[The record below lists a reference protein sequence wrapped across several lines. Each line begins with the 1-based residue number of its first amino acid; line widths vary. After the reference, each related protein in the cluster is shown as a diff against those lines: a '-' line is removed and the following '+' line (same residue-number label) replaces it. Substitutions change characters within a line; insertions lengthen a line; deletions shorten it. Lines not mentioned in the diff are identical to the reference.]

1 MLFELFF
8 GGMWQTIEFGLAIL
22 GVLFLL
28 QIIRDIVLE
37 ARIKRKEKEE
47 ANKIKDKY
55 FN

>member
-8 GGMWQTIEFGLAIL
+8 SGSWQAIEFGLAIIGALTL
-22 GVLFLL
+22 GKIIYDVL
-28 QIIRDIVLE
+28 LE

-47 ANKIKDKY
+47 ADKIKEKY